1 MALIRWNPGSD
12 LMNIHSEMDRLFGD
26 LTEGM
31 RAQGN
36 GGRGETSAIL
46 PVDIER
52 TDDALVIYASVPG
65 FSPDEVDVTVDNG
78 VLTIDARHP
87 QEGEEEQR
95 QRNFIRQ
102 ERYTGRLYRQIA
114 LGEGVKSEDARATFH
129 NGVLTVTVPLAP
141 RPQPKRIPV
150 QAAGAAN
157 GAERERRAAEREREP
172 ART

>member
-1 MALIRWNPGSD
+1 MALIRWNPSSD

-36 GGRGETSAIL
+36 GGRGEASAIL

-78 VLTIDARHP
+78 VLTIDARHHRRVNRSR
-87 QEGEEEQR
+87 GSATSFA
-95 QRNFIRQ
+95 RNATRAGC
-102 ERYTGRLYRQIA
+102 TGRSPL
-114 LGEGVKSEDARATFH
+114 ARAS
-129 NGVLTVTVPLAP
+129 
-141 RPQPKRIPV
+141 
-150 QAAGAAN
+150 
-157 GAERERRAAEREREP
+157 RAKMHGRHSITAFSP
-172 ART
+172 